1 MFKKT
6 FLIISF
12 ISVITL
18 FIGIF
23 KGFAIENKINNIFN
37 DEKLVKSES
46 LQEIRGGYKGIYFQ
60 VIFTGYWDD
69 LGHDVSI
76 EGGNDFI
83 GMKNNQDT
91 SDFSKNTVSSSGVKV
106 KSFAIIGNFNGAN
119 GIFQIN
125 QVPGSNNIV
134 RNNLIININ
143 IFNDQ
148 EPPTKSLNEM
158 FGNMPLNL

>member
-18 FIGIF
+18 FIGVF
-23 KGFAIENKINNIFN
+23 KGFTIENENNNIFN
-37 DEKLVKSES
+37 DKKLVKNES
-46 LQEIRGGYKGIYFQ
+46 LQEIRGGYKGVYFQ

-69 LGHDVSI
+69 LGRNVSI

-83 GMKNNQDT
+83 GMENNQDT
-91 SDFSKNTVSSSGVKV
+91 SDFSKNAVSSSSGVKV

-134 RNNLIININ
+134 KNNLIINKIYLMGKN
-143 IFNDQ
+143 H
-148 EPPTKSLNEM
+148 L
-158 FGNMPLNL
+158 LNL